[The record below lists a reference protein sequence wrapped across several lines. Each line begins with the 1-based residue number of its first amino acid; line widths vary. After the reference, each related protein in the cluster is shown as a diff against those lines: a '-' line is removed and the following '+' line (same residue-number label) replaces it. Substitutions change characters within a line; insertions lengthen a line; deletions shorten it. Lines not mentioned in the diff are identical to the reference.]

1 MLMRPAVVI
10 CVASAILAA
19 CGQSVDPLD
28 IPSVY
33 DASSFTSNA
42 AAELQVRR
50 DFADLVTLMRTG
62 RTQGTVIDA
71 DQMASIAT
79 KLPTGSFAD
88 LVTSTIPEL
97 AKASGGTYDPRRS
110 VADNGH
116 GGVYGAYLFDETGLE
131 PEQIIDKGLFGAM
144 MYASAAK
151 LMKAGGTSADIDRI
165 LAWYGADPSFPN
177 SDKAATPDRGLAGY
191 AARRDKND
199 GAGMYTTL
207 ATAFRKAKAAAAR
220 GGERE
225 EELQQALSTIRTTW
239 ERVLMATV
247 VNYILTTMQTISAT
261 NPTDDAVSAALHA
274 YGEAVGFSMGMLYVD
289 PSERVITDA
298 ALRSILEGLQV
309 TAQGATTSY
318 RLVTEPVAA
327 LADLQSALQ
336 TIATTYGFTSSEIED
351 FRQNWVNVQQR

>member
-1 MLMRPAVVI
+1 MRTRAIVAV
-10 CVASAILAA
+10 CLASALIGA
-19 CGQSVDPLD
+19 CSQSVEPLD
-28 IPSVY
+28 VHATY

-42 AAELQVRR
+42 AAELQVRS
-50 DFADLVTLMRTG
+50 DFAALVTLMRTG

-79 KLPTGSFAD
+79 KLPMGSFAD

-97 AKASGGTYDPRRS
+97 AKASGGTYDPRRP

-116 GGVYGAYLFDETGLE
+116 GGVYGAYLFDETGMEL
-131 PEQIIDKGLFGAM
+131 EQIIDKGLFGAM
-144 MYASAAK
+144 MYASAVK
-151 LMKAGGTSADIDRI
+151 LMKAGATSADIDRI
-165 LAWYGADPSFPN
+165 LALYGAEPSFPN
-177 SDKAATPDRGLAGY
+177 SDKAAAPDSGLAAY

-199 GAGMYTTL
+199 GKGMYTTL
-207 ATAFRKAKAAAAR
+207 AAAFRKAKAAAAR
-220 GGERE
+220 VGERE
-225 EELQQALSTIRTTW
+225 AELQQALSTIRTTW
-239 ERVLMATV
+239 ERALMATV

-261 NPTDDAVSAALHA
+261 NPTNDALSAALHA
-274 YGEAVGFSMGMLYVD
+274 CAEAVGFSMGMLYVD
-289 PSERVITDA
+289 PSERMITDA
-298 ALRSILEGLQV
+298 ALRSILDNLQV

-327 LADLQSALQ
+327 LADLQTALQ

>member
-1 MLMRPAVVI
+1 MRTRAIVVM
-10 CVASAILAA
+10 CLASALIGA
-19 CGQSVDPLD
+19 CSQSVDPLD
-28 IPSVY
+28 VPAAY
-33 DASSFTSNA
+33 DASAYTTNA

-50 DFADLVTLMRTG
+50 DAADLVALMRSG
-62 RTQGTVIDA
+62 RTQGTVITA
-71 DQMASIAT
+71 DQLASAAG
-79 KLPTGSFAD
+79 KLPMGSYAD
-88 LVTSTIPEL
+88 VVTATIPEL

-116 GGVYGAYLFDETGLE
+116 GGVYGAYLFDETGMEL
-131 PEQIIDKGLFGAM
+131 EQIIDKGLFGAM

-151 LMKAGGTSADIDRI
+151 LMKVGATSADIDRI

-220 GGERE
+220 GGEHE

-239 ERVLMATV
+239 ERALMATV

-261 NPTDDAVSAALHA
+261 NPTDDALSAALHA
-274 YGEAVGFSMGMLYVD
+274 YGEAVGFSMGMLAVD
-289 PSERVITDA
+289 KAERVITDA
-298 ALRSILEGLQV
+298 ALRSILEDLQV
-309 TAQGATTSY
+309 TPQGAATSY
-318 RLVTEPVAA
+318 RLVTQPVAA

-336 TIATTYGFTSSEIED
+336 TIAMTYGFTSADLED
-351 FRQNWVNVQQR
+351 FRQNWVTVQQR